1 MAIVQ
6 IGDDL
11 FDEETG
17 EYAGSANPGWLP
29 SVLETEDDVLNYMHL
44 LLDAETRLSAE
55 TQKYKSVLE
64 NVERMVKRHK
74 SKVAYMR
81 TMYEKQAGK
90 VVESLLPRDKE
101 GKLRTKTY
109 RSPWGSISL
118 RETKP
123 SVKVAQTGLAVQFAK
138 LECPDAVKVTESVL
152 VSMIPEG
159 VKGRLMDDP
168 ALAEAMG
175 FSVSEGGDSV
185 TVKTLKDETNA
196 D

>member
-1 MAIVQ
+1 MGIVQ

-29 SVLETEDDVLNYMHL
+29 SVLETEDDLLNYMHL

-64 NVERMVKRHK
+64 NIEKMVKRHK
-74 SKVAYMR
+74 SKVEYMR
-81 TMYEKQAGK
+81 AMYEKQAGK
-90 VVESLLPRDKE
+90 LAESLLPRDKE

-123 SVKVAQTGLAVQFAK
+123 SVKVTQSGLAVEFAK
-138 LECPDAVKVTESVL
+138 MECPNAVKVTESVL
-152 VSMIPEG
+152 VSMIPEDIK
-159 VKGRLMDDP
+159 VQLINDP
-168 ALAEAMG
+168 SLAEAMG
-175 FSVSEGGDSV
+175 FSVNEGGDSV
-185 TVKTLKDETNA
+185 TIKTLKEETNA

>member
-138 LECPDAVKVTESVL
+138 LECPNAVKVTESVL

-159 VKGRLMDDP
+159 VKGRLLDDP

>member
-1 MAIVQ
+1 
-6 IGDDL
+6 
-11 FDEETG
+11 
-17 EYAGSANPGWLP
+17 
-29 SVLETEDDVLNYMHL
+29 
-44 LLDAETRLSAE
+44 
-55 TQKYKSVLE
+55 
-64 NVERMVKRHK
+64 
-74 SKVAYMR
+74 
-81 TMYEKQAGK
+81 MYEKQAGK

-123 SVKVAQTGLAVQFAK
+123 SVKVTQTGLAVQFAK

-159 VKGRLMDDP
+159 VKGRLLDDP

>member
-123 SVKVAQTGLAVQFAK
+123 SVKVTQTGLAVQFAK

-159 VKGRLMDDP
+159 VKGRLLDDP

>member
-123 SVKVAQTGLAVQFAK
+123 SVKVTQTGLAVQFAK

>member
-138 LECPDAVKVTESVL
+138 LECPNAVKVTESVL

>member
-55 TQKYKSVLE
+55 TQKYESVLE

-81 TMYEKQAGK
+81 TMYEKQAGR

-152 VSMIPEG
+152 VSMIPES